1 MKSNQPKL
9 PAGRPAPERD
19 GPPHDHL
26 GYLFKRLQHSMRQA
40 FDEALRIRG
49 VGLSFAHVVTLFCI
63 SHEPGISGAQ
73 IAKRTMV
80 TAQTV
85 NTILHRLEKEGSV
98 ARRPHP
104 DNRRVDCWYI
114 TEVGRTLM
122 RQAKAAGAPIW
133 ASMLAPLSQA
143 EVVQLRGMLKRC
155 IEGLE
160 RNRTED
166 GSSDEFPSVPP
177 RGERAR
183 VNPKKPILEGKVK

>member
-1 MKSNQPKL
+1 MKSSQPKS
-9 PAGRPAPERD
+9 AGG
-19 GPPHDHL
+19 GPPQDHL

-98 ARRPHP
+98 ERLPHP
-104 DNRRVDCWYI
+104 ENRRVDCWYI
-114 TEVGRTLM
+114 TDAGRTLM
-122 RQAKAAGAPIW
+122 RQARAAGEPVW
-133 ASMLAPLSQA
+133 ACMLAPLSEA
-143 EVVQLRGMLKRC
+143 EVVQLRGLLKRC

-160 RNRTED
+160 RNRAE
-166 GSSDEFPSVPP
+166 GSGNDDFSSALP
-177 RGERAR
+177 RAGRAR
-183 VNPKKPILEGKVK
+183 VNPKKQKTFEGKVK